1 MPTTLRRV
9 LNHLPLPQGR
19 SGDIYVR
26 SSWHRPV
33 PFEQWQSRVPFRPA
47 PTLRTNYFS
56 RRFRGAY
63 WVRLLGWTA
72 LAGLVLWLVVES
84 ARGLA
89 LF

>member
-1 MPTTLRRV
+1 MTTALRRV

-19 SGDIYVR
+19 SGEIYVR
-26 SSWHRPV
+26 SSWHRPM
-33 PFEQWQSRVPFRPA
+33 PFEQWPTRVPFRPA

-56 RRFRGAY
+56 RGLRRARWARVFAA
-63 WVRLLGWTA
+63 VA
-72 LAGLVLWLVVES
+72 VSAGVLWLVVES